1 MEALSSID
9 FQIIFNIIFF
19 VIIGFSLIGGLIG
32 IWKGIW
38 KTSFKLLFTGGL
50 CLLVIFLTPT
60 ISRAICQINLGKFIP
75 DKGILINETVV
86 PITTIDETLCNVLI
100 ASGYVSPT
108 ASASLYENAL
118 AIAHSLIAF
127 ATYFVAVILVF
138 LLGSLLSTIF
148 YHCLFKFFI
157 PRKIRKRHKVRIA
170 AFFVGAVQSAVVM
183 SLLISPLS
191 SIAGLI
197 AQQNDNIQQLKD
209 KKQLSDDQYQALMN
223 ISDSYTNSLLYKT
236 MTLNGTKKNGIDVV
250 IVNKAIT
257 ESVNKNSVSIIDEL
271 SNILTLVGPYS
282 EALDKSSKEG
292 IEGLTDINV
301 LLSKEF
307 VDAVSTVVQQSSF
320 LMGVLPALSSIAVDY
335 AQGYITD
342 ADLSS
347 IDIANIDWTSQI
359 SALSSC
365 YESLYDAGLI
375 DYILDSQNST
385 LDFKNQAT
393 IDKYKSALKDLG
405 NTELIKS
412 VLPLA
417 IQMADKTLKNN
428 GFDIFN
434 SDLSLLDSYDCGDEL
449 GDLVQIIIDFANLI
463 DLDINEMIKNTESK
477 PDIINLLTTALKDE
491 EKSSELKKLIKGS
504 EDNVGLFQ
512 LQLFEKK
519 IVLIPNL
526 IECSLNQVKE
536 INNYIDPS
544 EVYNVSKDYTNE
556 KWAEE
561 VCILMDLVPLLID
574 NENIDTSN
582 GGTIDLG
589 NEATVE
595 DLKKIITVASKSD
608 LVCSLLPSVIEKVL
622 KNSDFANQN
631 IVGLNI
637 SDFNFD
643 LKTSSEIRTELINL
657 LDLLPVALELSDSIK
672 NLDSSSSVTD
682 KLNAIDLEKL
692 QTLLLGVTESKILNP
707 EYRID
712 GSSKTKKNLNI
723 QKLLSSVI
731 DEAGVKEYGFVLPND
746 LNSIQWKD
754 SENSKGEVSK
764 FIDCIETIKKYSD
777 TLLSGE
783 EIDITSISGDMI
795 YEVIDKI
802 SASELLNSSLVNV
815 FNKNI
820 SPTLSSL
827 GAEIDFSVVS
837 NWQDEGKAL
846 ADLVESLKTLTK
858 SDGTLDLANIDWL
871 NVDSNKLN
879 SLLTAYKGTSLGGK
893 TIDNNGYYIDN
904 FASLLSELLNKT
916 DLDGV
921 ISGLDYYTLASCDYV
936 TGVDTSWK
944 WTMEIT
950 KVNVDV
956 NGVEKEVTITS
967 NGEIYNFVNV
977 IKTVS
982 SVGVDN
988 ISNANFTASQ
998 LEDVLTSI
1006 DQSNVLSKVLT
1017 NVINTALKN
1026 ADDIVIGSKT
1036 IKLQDLNLEK
1046 FNSNIDDKAYRATEI
1061 EKLANIYSYISADE
1075 SGKSPLDNMLDLSN
1089 ITSETADELGQ
1100 LLDDLYSVDM
1110 FSIAKASQKYS
1121 LYEQILGAVLN
1132 LSTIDKMAS
1141 GLDDSES
1148 AYNYTMRVIKNIY
1161 NVDSNGD
1168 RTLGLEENAKIINI
1182 VKSINGLDLSDI
1194 SNMSNMGTDQLS
1206 SVLKALNV
1214 SKILHPAIPGF
1225 IEKIIEESNVE
1236 SMLSAPV
1243 TKGGASVAIHTINCK
1258 VHMTTS
1264 TEDINYW
1271 NNEIDNLVRLFSV
1284 IKNSDGTIKDFSS
1297 LTIGE
1302 SDSIALF
1309 DLLDPI
1315 DSMAL
1320 FDDVKEYLVYNL
1332 IGSTVLENIRWIDV
1346 KGENG
1351 QAANIKK
1358 LLFWNS
1364 HSKADLE
1371 IQCSIIEDII
1381 NKAKT
1386 WSNSNIDLMNSS
1398 SKDIPVELIMST
1410 IKYIES
1416 TGSDSERFVR
1426 SGLISEIIN
1435 NIFFNSLVDTLSLEE
1450 SSTTY
1455 SELKDIFYP
1464 TGHDYQALNM
1474 VEARGMRGLLG
1485 LLEISESSNLSKAEI
1500 AIILQKYLP
1509 TMGPISTDNVTSRSD
1524 FNYDESTYP
1533 GYNKLLQKTYD
1544 SSYSGETLHT
1554 HNSKLAILLFDTY
1567 ADKCV
1572 LTTLPIIGDVTLLD
1586 AANNCGVNTSDGDF
1600 TFENLCTKIIEYVN
1614 SLSSM

>member
-271 SNILTLVGPYS
+271 SNILTLVGPY
-282 EALDKSSKEG
+282 
-292 IEGLTDINV
+292 
-301 LLSKEF
+301 
-307 VDAVSTVVQQSSF
+307 
-320 LMGVLPALSSIAVDY
+320 
-335 AQGYITD
+335 ITD

-365 YESLYDAGLI
+365 YESLYNAGLI

-417 IQMADKTLKNN
+417 IQMANKTLKNN

-463 DLDINEMIKNTESK
+463 DLDINEMIKNTDSK

-595 DLKKIITVASKSD
+595 DLKKIITIASKSD

-777 TLLSGE
+777 TLLSGV

-944 WTMEIT
+944 WTMETT

-1006 DQSNVLSKVLT
+1006 NQSNVLSKVLT

-1089 ITSETADELGQ
+1089 ITSEKADELGQ

-1544 SSYSGETLHT
+1544 SSYSGVTLHT